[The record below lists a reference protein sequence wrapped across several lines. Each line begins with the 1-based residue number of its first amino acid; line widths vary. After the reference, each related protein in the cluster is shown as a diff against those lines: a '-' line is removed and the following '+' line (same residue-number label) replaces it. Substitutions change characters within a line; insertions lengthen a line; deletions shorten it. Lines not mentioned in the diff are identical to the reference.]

1 MKALAILTTCLALA
15 VATPSRA
22 AVMMGFPHHTAP
34 HLHAQPAHGPSSHFH
49 HRRNDETGLGFPQEV
64 PDFTPGIDNAA
75 VVNPAVVDP
84 ADEPVFLPPA
94 QRCPAVEPV
103 VVRSSGPH
111 ILYIGQK
118 PPVQANLPKVIYGT
132 D

>member
-1 MKALAILTTCLALA
+1 MKALAHLVACLALA

-22 AVMMGFPHHTAP
+22 GVMMGFPHHSAP
-34 HLHAQPAHGPSSHFH
+34 HSHAQPAHGSSSHFH
-49 HRRNDETGLGFPQEV
+49 NRRNDETGLGFPQEV
-64 PDFTPGIDNAA
+64 PDFGADNAA

-84 ADEPVFLPPA
+84 ADEPIILPPA
-94 QRCPAVEPV
+94 QRCPAGEPV
-103 VVRSSGPH
+103 VVRSTGPH

-118 PPVQANLPKVIYGT
+118 PPVQANLPKIIYGT